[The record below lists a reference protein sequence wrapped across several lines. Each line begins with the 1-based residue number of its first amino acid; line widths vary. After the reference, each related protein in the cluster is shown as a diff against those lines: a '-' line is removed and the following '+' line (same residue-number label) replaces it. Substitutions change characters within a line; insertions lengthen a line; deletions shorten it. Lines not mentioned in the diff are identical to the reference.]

1 MTPELLHFVE
11 FTLANKAKLSP
22 IFYEKSVDIAHQQL
36 KEKYQAFL
44 KEYYLLEED
53 ILLPPASI
61 TNIDHISDLKE
72 FFDEIKILNNSCFE
86 IYSNRLP
93 IDSIRGS
100 KNIVNL
106 LYKSKKLNLSNVVHI
121 QEINKALKEMIDKA
135 DKNTIEISHI
145 DKLIHEKFAI
155 GLLRPIVKIKID
167 ETELANIKVDF
178 KENAP
183 KTKKDQAIFITKA
196 IKRLETENCY
206 ISNVSLAKANDYIFD
221 HHNHLREVF
230 TQVMSVIFPLILIT
244 IFYVG
249 GWIFITRPYL
259 NNPVISSFWPFL
271 WQAVVA
277 LGLIF
282 ISNIGYT
289 KLLQQTKELQ
299 INVIISYVAI
309 VLYAPMFFISLISL
323 SLVYAILYTSLY
335 LLLMLWLNF
344 YLIENYMLR
353 TEENLYLRY
362 FHQFIVTLIVFF
374 VAIHHADLWLLTT
387 IFFIL
392 VFLMNL
398 ILLPILE
405 DM

>member
-11 FTLANKAKLSP
+11 FTLINKAKLSS
-22 IFYEKSVDIAHQQL
+22 INYEKSVDIAHQQL
-36 KEKYQAFL
+36 KENYQAFL

-53 ILLPPASI
+53 ILLPPESI
-61 TNIDHISDLKE
+61 TNINHISDLKE
-72 FFDEIKILNNSCFE
+72 FFDEIEILNHTCFE
-86 IYSNRLP
+86 IYSNGLP
-93 IDSIRGS
+93 IDSIRGP
-100 KNIVNL
+100 KKIVNL
-106 LYKSKKLNLSNVVHI
+106 LYKSKKLNLSNAVHI
-121 QEINKALKEMIDKA
+121 QEINKALKEMIDEA
-135 DKNTIEISHI
+135 DKNAIAISHI
-145 DKLIHEKFAI
+145 DKLIHGKFAI

-167 ETELANIKVDF
+167 ETELANIKLDF

-183 KTKKDQAIFITKA
+183 KAKEDQEIFISKA
-196 IKRLETENCY
+196 IKQIEKENCY
-206 ISNVSLAKANDYIFD
+206 ISNNAIALASEYVFD

-230 TQVMSVIFPLILIT
+230 TQVMSVLFPLILIT
-244 IFYVG
+244 IFYVA

-277 LGLIF
+277 LSLIF

-289 KLLQQTKELQ
+289 KLLQQTKELK
-299 INVIISYVAI
+299 INIIISYIAI
-309 VLYAPMFFISLISL
+309 VLYAPMFFVSLISL

-335 LLLMLWLNF
+335 LLLMLWMNF
-344 YLIENYMLR
+344 YLNENVMLR

-362 FHQFIVTLIVFF
+362 FHQFFVTLVVFF
-374 VAIHHADLWLLTT
+374 VAIHHADLLLLTT

-398 ILLPILE
+398 ILLPFVE